1 MTRQEDLGGEI
12 SLSKL
17 HRDSV
22 EGERCGGKRRGI
34 IWLNALLDTGTENG
48 SSREWMEHISLC
60 SLT

>member
-1 MTRQEDLGGEI
+1 MTRQEDLAGEI

-34 IWLNALLDTGTENG
+34 IWLNALLDTGTEKWQQQG
-48 SSREWMEHISLC
+48 VDGA
-60 SLT
+60 T